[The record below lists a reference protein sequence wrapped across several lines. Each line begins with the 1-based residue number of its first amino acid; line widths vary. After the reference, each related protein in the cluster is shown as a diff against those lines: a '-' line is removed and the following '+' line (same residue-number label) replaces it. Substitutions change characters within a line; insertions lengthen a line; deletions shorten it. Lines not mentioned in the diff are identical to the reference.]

1 MELEDMLTCRGTE
14 ELHLSDDNDNNDDCA
29 HNDNSDDYVAPA
41 EKRGTTSSEG
51 AHNLEGLV
59 QERGMPAKE
68 SSVSENCQENIADR
82 VTTYARTHMF

>member
-41 EKRGTTSSEG
+41 GQRGTTSSGG
-51 AHNLEGLV
+51 AHNWRDWYE
-59 QERGMPAKE
+59 
-68 SSVSENCQENIADR
+68 
-82 VTTYARTHMF
+82 